1 MSRARTPL
9 PAWVL
14 GAALL
19 SNALPAARADEPP
32 APTVKVTGIK
42 DPEMRSYRSIAAGFD
57 AFDTYRALAPA
68 ATLRFHMMHKDGG
81 TATAADGL
89 VLKRVGGDDSV
100 PVPIGPDGVFAL
112 ERSQA
117 AFDADASFIL
127 NRKSGLFTAHPEV
140 RSPGLPDNLRRLG
153 DLRLEC
159 RVTVAIVKQQVP
171 FLARA
176 AIDSL
181 LMTGDWCGKKDMH
194 FNFPVAARVSG
205 VILRHGERSLPLEV
219 DEWQYSVPI
228 GDASWPDDALVEL
241 SEASA
246 APAP

>member
-1 MSRARTPL
+1 MKRAGAL
-9 PAWVL
+9 LLSCAL
-14 GAALL
+14 GAA
-19 SNALPAARADEPP
+19 AIPAARAD
-32 APTVKVTGIK
+32 APSASTVKVTGIK
-42 DPEMRSYRSIAAGFD
+42 DPEMRSYRSVAAGLD
-57 AFDTYRALAPA
+57 AFDAGRALAPA
-68 ATLRFHMMHKDGG
+68 AMLRFHMMHKDGG

-89 VLKRVGGDDSV
+89 VLKLVGDADPV

-117 AFDADASFIL
+117 AWDADASFIL

-140 RSPGLPDNLRRLG
+140 RSPGMPDNVRRLG

-159 RVTVAIVKQQVP
+159 RVTVAIAKQELP
-171 FLARA
+171 LLAKA
-176 AIDSL
+176 AINTL
-181 LMTGDWCGKKDMH
+181 LMTGDWCGKKDVR
-194 FNFPVAARVSG
+194 FGYPLATRVTG
-205 VILRHGERSLPLEV
+205 ATLRHGERALALEV

-241 SEASA
+241 SDASA

>member
-1 MSRARTPL
+1 MKRT
-9 PAWVL
+9 
-14 GAALL
+14 GALL
-19 SNALPAARADEPP
+19 LACAMGAGALPAARAD
-32 APTVKVTGIK
+32 ASSASTVKVTGIK

-57 AFDTYRALAPA
+57 AFDDDRALAPA

-89 VLKRVGGDDSV
+89 VLKLVGDADPV
-100 PVPIGPDGVFAL
+100 PVPIGSDGLFVL

-117 AFDADASFIL
+117 AWDADASFIL

-159 RVTVAIVKQQVP
+159 RITVAIVKQELP

-176 AIDSL
+176 AVNTL
-181 LMTGDWCGKKDMH
+181 LMTGDWCGKKDLR
-194 FNFPVAARVSG
+194 FGYPLATRVTG
-205 VILRHGERSLPLEV
+205 ATLRQGERALALEV
-219 DEWQYSVPI
+219 DEWQYSGPI
-228 GDASWPDDALVEL
+228 GDTSWPDDALVEL
-241 SEASA
+241 SYASA